1 MATQRDKHEQSGGT
15 AVADRP
21 EQGGTGSG
29 SRSISETS
37 QTRGGESTGTA
48 LRRAPSGWPGNLVFG
63 GTGASPWDLIRQMSD
78 DMDRLFQ
85 SLGTG
90 LPPGSRSAT
99 LSGRGTTSPPI
110 LLPQIEVTQRSGNV
124 VVRADLPGLKTEDI
138 DVRVENGTLTLSG
151 ERRQEN
157 RQEREGFVQSEVTYG
172 TFYRTIPLPPGAD
185 ESRVSAT
192 FRNGVLEVSVPIS
205 EKERGRHIKVQS

>member
-1 MATQRDKHEQSGGT
+1 MATQRDKHEQGGGT

-37 QTRGGESTGTA
+37 QTRGGESSGTA
-48 LRRAPSGWPGNLVFG
+48 VRRAPSGWPANLVFG
-63 GTGASPWDLIRQMSD
+63 GTGASPWELMRQMSE

-90 LPPGSRSAT
+90 LAPGSRTAT
-99 LSGRGTTSPPI
+99 LSGRGSTSPPI

-124 VVRADLPGLKTEDI
+124 VVRADLPGLRAEDI
-138 DVRVENGTLTLSG
+138 EVRVENGLLTLSG

-157 RQEREGFVQSEVTYG
+157 RQEREGFVQSEVSYG

-192 FRNGVLEVSVPIS
+192 FRNGVLEVSIPIS
-205 EKERGRHIKVQS
+205 EKERGRQIKVQS

>member
-1 MATQRDKHEQSGGT
+1 M
-15 AVADRP
+15 
-21 EQGGTGSG
+21 
-29 SRSISETS
+29 SE
-37 QTRGGESTGTA
+37 
-48 LRRAPSGWPGNLVFG
+48 
-63 GTGASPWDLIRQMSD
+63 

-90 LPPGSRSAT
+90 LAPGSRTST
-99 LSGRGTTSPPI
+99 LSGRGSTSPPI

-124 VVRADLPGLKTEDI
+124 VVRADLPGLRAEDI
-138 DVRVENGTLTLSG
+138 DVRVENGLLTLSG

-157 RQEREGFVQSEVTYG
+157 RQEREGFVQSEVSYG

-192 FRNGVLEVSVPIS
+192 FRNGVLEVSIPIS
-205 EKERGRHIKVQS
+205 EKERGRQIKVQS